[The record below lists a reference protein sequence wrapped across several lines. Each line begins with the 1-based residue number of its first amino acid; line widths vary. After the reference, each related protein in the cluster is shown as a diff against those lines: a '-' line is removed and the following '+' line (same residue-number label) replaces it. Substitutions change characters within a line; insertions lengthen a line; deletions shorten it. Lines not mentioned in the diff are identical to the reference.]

1 MAVVAPTT
9 TTTSSSTV
17 VTALLLTAPFFALA
31 VFIKIR
37 LKDHQFRDKAKQLQL
52 VLPPGPAPWPLVGN
66 LPQMLTTKPTFRW
79 LFHLMNQLNTNIAC
93 IRLGNVHVIPVS
105 CPKIGL
111 EILKKQDAVFASR
124 PLSMA
129 SRTISGGYL
138 TTALVP
144 FGQQWKKMR
153 RVLTLEIICPA
164 RHTWLHDKRAEE
176 ADNLLKYVFNQCKS
190 SGSVVNVRTAS
201 RHYCGNVIRKLM
213 FGKRYFGAGR
223 EDGGP
228 GVEEEEHIEAI
239 FTALDCLFSF
249 CLSDYFPFL
258 TGLDLDGHEK
268 TMKEADRIIKKYHDP
283 IIDKRIQQWR
293 QSNRND
299 DYIAR
304 KEPQDLLDILITLE
318 DANNEP
324 LLTIEEIKAQT
335 FEIMIAAVDNPSNAL
350 EWAMAEMIN
359 QSKLLQ
365 KATEEIDRVVGKER
379 LVQESDIPRL
389 NYVKACAREAFRLH
403 PITAFNVPHVAM
415 SDTTVGGGYFIPKGS
430 HLLLS
435 RIGLGRNPEV
445 WSDPL
450 RFDPD
455 RHLTCDS
462 SEAVVLTEPDLR
474 FISFSTGRRGCI
486 AATLG
491 TAMTVMLFARLI
503 QGFSWSL
510 LPNVS
515 SIELAEAENDLFKAT
530 PLVARATPR
539 LPLHLYPT
547 N

>member
-1 MAVVAPTT
+1 MATAAPT
-9 TTTSSSTV
+9 TTTSSSTAM
-17 VTALLLTAPFFALA
+17 TTLLLTTLFFALSLL
-31 VFIKIR
+31 IKIR
-37 LKDHQFRDKAKQLQL
+37 LKARQFRDKAKQLQL

-66 LPQMLTTKPTFRW
+66 LPQMLTSKPTFRW
-79 LFHLMNQLNTNIAC
+79 LLHLMNQLNTNIAC
-93 IRLGNVHVIPVS
+93 IRLGNVHVITIS

-138 TTALVP
+138 TAALVP

-153 RVLTLEIICPA
+153 RVLTSEIICPA
-164 RHTWLHDKRAEE
+164 RHRWLHDKRAEE

-190 SGSVVNVRTAS
+190 SGSVVNVRTAG

-213 FGKRYFGAGR
+213 FSKRYFGAGR

-228 GVEEEEHIEAI
+228 GVEEEEHVEAI
-239 FTALDCLFSF
+239 FTALGCLFSF

-268 TMKEADRIIKKYHDP
+268 TVKEVDRIIKKHHDP
-283 IIDKRIQQWR
+283 IIDERVQQWR
-293 QSNRND
+293 QPNRNND
-299 DYIAR
+299 NIAG
-304 KEPQDLLDILITLE
+304 KEPQDLLDILITLK
-318 DANNEP
+318 DANKEP

-335 FEIMIAAVDNPSNAL
+335 VEIMIAAVDNPSNAV

-359 QSKLLQ
+359 QPKLLQ

-403 PITAFNVPHVAM
+403 PIAPFNVPHVSM

-435 RIGLGRNPEV
+435 RIGLGRNPKV

-455 RHLTCDS
+455 RHLTGDS
-462 SEAVVLTEPDLR
+462 SEEVALTEPDLR

-510 LPNVS
+510 PPNVS
-515 SIELAEAENDLFKAT
+515 GIELTEAENDLFMAT
-530 PLVARATPR
+530 PLVARVTPR
-539 LPLHLYPT
+539 LPLHLYPI